1 LKDKTNNFAMYENCR
16 KLMGYAHQ
24 RRSETNKPQKIA
36 SLKNWDQSL
45 AQTSIRFKMESK
57 AVGIGK
63 THMLVRD
70 CSSYHL
76 ENTEKKTQTS

>member
-1 LKDKTNNFAMYENCR
+1 
-16 KLMGYAHQ
+16 
-24 RRSETNKPQKIA
+24 
-36 SLKNWDQSL
+36 
-45 AQTSIRFKMESK
+45 MESK

-70 CSSYHL
+70 CSSDHL

>member
-1 LKDKTNNFAMYENCR
+1 
-16 KLMGYAHQ
+16 
-24 RRSETNKPQKIA
+24 
-36 SLKNWDQSL
+36 
-45 AQTSIRFKMESK
+45 MESK